1 MKKQAV
7 FIVWF
12 IIFLTW
18 AFYRAYFNLPEWID
32 EFVAKP
38 VIFAFPILYLVLIRE
53 KGDLSELG
61 LKPSPKEFMTDLY
74 FGVFLGVLFALEG
87 LGANYLKYG
96 NFSFSPSQA
105 LKVTSGVGVF
115 FLINLMTSVW
125 EEILGRGYLYQ
136 RLYKITNNQFS
147 ASLTSSFLF
156 LLLHVPIMFTRLH
169 LTGSS
174 LIIYPISI
182 LLLGITNCYLFSL
195 RGSLTLPI
203 LLHAFW
209 NMTVAL
215 FL

>member
-1 MKKQAV
+1 MIKRQV
-7 FIVWF
+7 FLVWF
-12 IIFLTW
+12 VIFLIW
-18 AFYRAYFNLPEWID
+18 SFYRAYFNFPEWID
-32 EFVAKP
+32 ELVVKP

-61 LKPSPKEFMTDLY
+61 LKPSPKEFMADLY
-74 FGVFLGVLFALEG
+74 FGVFLGALFALEG

-115 FLINLMTSVW
+115 FLLNLMTSVW
-125 EEILGRGYLYQ
+125 EEILGRGYLYL

-147 ASLTSSFLF
+147 ASVTSSFLF
-156 LLLHVPIMFTRLH
+156 LLLHIPIMFTRLH

-195 RGSLTLPI
+195 RGSLPLPI

>member
-1 MKKQAV
+1 MKKRAV
-7 FIVWF
+7 FLVWF
-12 IIFLTW
+12 VIFIIW
-18 AFYRAYFNLPEWID
+18 SVYRAYFNFPEWID
-32 EFVAKP
+32 ELVVKP
-38 VIFAFPILYLVLIRE
+38 VIFAFPIFYLVLIRE
-53 KGDLSELG
+53 KGDLSDLG

-74 FGVFLGVLFALEG
+74 FGVFLGALFALEG

-115 FLINLMTSVW
+115 FLLNLMTSVW
-125 EEILGRGYLYQ
+125 EEILGRGYLYL

-147 ASLTSSFLF
+147 ASVTSSFLF
-156 LLLHVPIMFTRLH
+156 LLLHIPIMFTRLH

>member
-1 MKKQAV
+1 MIKRQV
-7 FIVWF
+7 FLVWF
-12 IIFLTW
+12 VIFLIW
-18 AFYRAYFNLPEWID
+18 SFYRAYFNFPEWID
-32 EFVAKP
+32 EFVSKP

-74 FGVFLGVLFALEG
+74 FGVFLGALFALEG

-115 FLINLMTSVW
+115 FLLNLMTSVW
-125 EEILGRGYLYQ
+125 EEILGRGYLYL

-147 ASLTSSFLF
+147 ASVTSSFLF
-156 LLLHVPIMFTRLH
+156 LLLHIPIMFTRLH

>member
-1 MKKQAV
+1 MV
-7 FIVWF
+7 FLVWF
-12 IIFLTW
+12 AIFLVW
-18 AFYRAYFNLPEWID
+18 ALYRAYFNLPEWID
-32 EFVAKP
+32 ELVAKP

-74 FGVFLGVLFALEG
+74 SGVFLGVLFALEG

-156 LLLHVPIMFTRLH
+156 LLLHVPIMFTKLH

>member
-7 FIVWF
+7 FLVWF
-12 IIFLTW
+12 VIFLAW
-18 AFYRAYFNLPEWID
+18 AVYRAYFNLPEWID
-32 EFVAKP
+32 EFVVKP
-38 VIFAFPILYLVLIRE
+38 VIFAFPIFYLVLIRE
-53 KGDLSELG
+53 KGDLSDLG
-61 LKPSPKEFMTDLY
+61 LKPSAKEFMTDLY
-74 FGVFLGVLFALEG
+74 FGVFLGALFALEG

-115 FLINLMTSVW
+115 FLLNLVTSVW
-125 EEILGRGYLYQ
+125 EEILGRGYLYL
-136 RLYKITNNQFS
+136 RLFKITNNQFS
-147 ASLTSSFLF
+147 ASVTSSFLF
-156 LLLHVPIMFTRLH
+156 LLLHIPIMFTRLH

-174 LIIYPISI
+174 LIIYAISI
-182 LLLGITNCYLFSL
+182 LLLGITNCYLLTL

>member
-1 MKKQAV
+1 MKHKV
-7 FIVWF
+7 FGIWF
-12 IIFLTW
+12 VIFLVW

-32 EFVAKP
+32 EFVSKP

-61 LKPSPKEFMTDLY
+61 LKPSPKEFMADLY
-74 FGVFLGVLFALEG
+74 FGVFLGALFALEG

-115 FLINLMTSVW
+115 FLLNLMTSVW
-125 EEILGRGYLYQ
+125 EEILGRGYLYL

-147 ASLTSSFLF
+147 ASVTSSFLF
-156 LLLHVPIMFTRLH
+156 LLLHIPIMFTRLH